1 MSPARGRPFWWDR
14 FWWACALIAPPL
26 AWAAAASG
34 YGITHTEPLRDLA
47 FLALGSLAEEVVFR
61 GGVQRVLL
69 RKMPA
74 RTAGI
79 SAANAIT
86 SLLFGTAHLWA
97 HAPLAALGV
106 LPVSLVLGA
115 AYERSGERLMAP
127 IALHLYF
134 NAVLYA
140 ATLLLAR

>member
-1 MSPARGRPFWWDR
+1 MNPARGRPFWWDR

-26 AWAAAASG
+26 AWAAAAGG
-34 YGITHTEPLRDLA
+34 YGIARIEPLRDLA
-47 FLALGSLAEEVVFR
+47 WLALGSVAEEVVFR

-69 RKMPA
+69 HKISA
-74 RTAGI
+74 RAAGI
-79 SAANAIT
+79 SAANAIA
-86 SLLFGTAHLWA
+86 SLLFATAHLWA
-97 HAPLAALGV
+97 HPPLVALGV

-134 NAVLYA
+134 NALLYA